1 MIRRPPRPT
10 RTDTLF
16 PYTTLFRSLARLRVD
31 ADHRLVRTSQIH
43 RVERQI
49 RHVPDVGFLARGKRL
64 LDRILMGARKRGV
77 DKVADVRMARIHRQL
92 IAVFDAMADRVARS
106 EETTSELQSPM
117 RIPYA
122 D

>member
-64 LDRILMGARKRGV
+64 LDRILMGARPLMTADECMSLTGLRDGWFGRKQPERKRT
-77 DKVADVRMARIHRQL
+77 RLNSRH
-92 IAVFDAMADRVARS
+92 
-106 EETTSELQSPM
+106 
-117 RIPYA
+117 
-122 D
+122 